1 MGHAFFTIA
10 FTFCFVTCCKPTL
23 KGLKPFT
30 TYLFALVSIAA
41 FTTCS
46 AQYIVKGTV
55 LDSSR
60 RYPIEAVSVLS
71 SNGRGTMTDS
81 LGHYHI
87 DVRENDSVWFSYLG
101 KSTPKFPVLK
111 IADVTQF
118 DIALRLKMDILQEVK
133 VRTRNYK
140 LDSIQNRRDYE
151 RIFSYH
157 RPGLGDMT
165 SIGPTGAGI
174 NLDELIS
181 LFQFKKNK
189 AKLRFQQRL
198 LDQEK
203 EKSVDHRFNKPL
215 VRRLTGLDG
224 QQLDHFMQLYRPSYE
239 FISYT
244 SEYDFQLY
252 IKKAYQDFRQAKP
265 F

>member
-1 MGHAFFTIA
+1 MI
-10 FTFCFVTCCKPTL
+10 
-23 KGLKPFT
+23 
-30 TYLFALVSIAA
+30 SIAA
-41 FTTCS
+41 STSCS
-46 AQYIVKGTV
+46 AQYLVKGTV

-60 RYPIEAVSVLS
+60 RYPVEAVSVLS

-81 LGHYHI
+81 LGHYQI
-87 DVRENDSVWFSYLG
+87 DVREKDSVWFSYLG

-140 LDSIQNRRDYE
+140 LDSIQNRRDYQS
-151 RIFSYH
+151 IFSYH
-157 RPGLGDMT
+157 KPGLSDMT

-174 NLDELIS
+174 NLDELIG

-189 AKLRFQQRL
+189 ATLKFQQRL
-198 LDQEK
+198 IDQERQ
-203 EKSVDHRFNKPL
+203 KSVDHRFNKPL
-215 VRRLTGLDG
+215 VRRITGLDG
-224 QQLDHFMQLYRPSYE
+224 QQLVHFMELYRPSYE

-252 IKKAYQDFRQAKP
+252 IKKAFQEFRHAKP